1 MSELDRL
8 AKVAEA
14 AKILGVSS
22 SLPANKAITV
32 SELNTQINEA
42 FDSYYASQ
50 FFILRFDKTYQF
62 MGVSIFNTKDE
73 EYSLSNNFH
82 PGAIVVEPRSH
93 IQLTVDMQSGK
104 SMNLPPVCFYLINGQ
119 NGYQVGS
126 TISGGQLINFNW
138 AFIVI

>member
-8 AKVAEA
+8 AKVAES

-62 MGVSIFNTKDE
+62 MGLSIFNTKDE
-73 EYSLSNNFH
+73 EYSLANNFQ
-82 PGAIVVEPRSH
+82 PNPIVVKPRSY
-93 IQLTVDMQSGK
+93 IQLTVDMQIGK
-104 SMNLPPVCFYLINGQ
+104 SMNLPPVCFYLSSGQ
-119 NGYQVGS
+119 NGYRVES
-126 TISGGQLINFNW
+126 TISGGQLINFYW
-138 AFIVI
+138 AFVVI

>member
-50 FFILRFDKTYQF
+50 FLY
-62 MGVSIFNTKDE
+62 
-73 EYSLSNNFH
+73 
-82 PGAIVVEPRSH
+82 
-93 IQLTVDMQSGK
+93 
-104 SMNLPPVCFYLINGQ
+104 
-119 NGYQVGS
+119 
-126 TISGGQLINFNW
+126 
-138 AFIVI
+138 